1 MKTLPGKY
9 RMHSKNLTD
18 VTALL
23 LEMTNVGDG
32 NNIHN
37 QGTIKYRF
45 INCLVSQI
53 YTMNFLQGHYGPQGE
68 EN

>member
-1 MKTLPGKY
+1 
-9 RMHSKNLTD
+9 MHSKNLTD

-37 QGTIKYRF
+37 QGQLNIA
-45 INCLVSQI
+45 S
-53 YTMNFLQGHYGPQGE
+53 
-68 EN
+68 